1 MHRPQWLLVLLVSI
15 ALIGTVHAFADGAG
29 DGQERLWQSLA
40 NGGHVALMRHA
51 QAPGIGDPAEF
62 DLDDCSTQRNLSEQ
76 GRAQAKAIGDRFRA
90 NGIASAQVQSS
101 QWCRCLETARL
112 LDLGTVQPNPA
123 LNSFFRDDAKES
135 ERTAATRQ
143 LIRTQAG
150 TDSDGP
156 LVLVT
161 HQVNITALTGVFPA
175 SGEIV
180 VVKPTAD
187 GVETLGSIR
196 IVRTD

>member
-1 MHRPQWLLVLLVSI
+1 MYWPRWTRILLVGI
-15 ALIGTVHAFADGAG
+15 ALIGTACEVADGG
-29 DGQERLWQSLA
+29 EDGQERLWQALA

-62 DLDDCSTQRNLSEQ
+62 DLDDCGTQRNLSEQ
-76 GRAQAKAIGDRFRA
+76 GRAQAKGIGDRFRA
-90 NGIASAQVQSS
+90 NGISSAQVQSS

-112 LDLGTVQPNPA
+112 LKLGKVQLNPA

-135 ERTAATRQ
+135 ERTVAARA
-143 LIRTQAG
+143 LIQAQA
-150 TDSDGP
+150 DEANNGP

-187 GVETLGSIR
+187 GVETIGRIR
-196 IVRTD
+196 SL